1 LGKFVRNFGLNATST
16 GASGANHCGYVF
28 GACAIRWAM
37 NVPQPAVLKTST
49 TGRSNQHNLCRI
61 TLLA

>member
-1 LGKFVRNFGLNATST
+1 LGKFVRNFGLKATAT
-16 GASGANHCGYVF
+16 GALGANHVGYVF
-28 GACAIRWAM
+28 GACAIRRAM

-61 TLLA
+61 TQLA

>member
-1 LGKFVRNFGLNATST
+1 V
-16 GASGANHCGYVF
+16 GYVF
-28 GACAIRWAM
+28 GACAIRRAM

-61 TLLA
+61 TQLA